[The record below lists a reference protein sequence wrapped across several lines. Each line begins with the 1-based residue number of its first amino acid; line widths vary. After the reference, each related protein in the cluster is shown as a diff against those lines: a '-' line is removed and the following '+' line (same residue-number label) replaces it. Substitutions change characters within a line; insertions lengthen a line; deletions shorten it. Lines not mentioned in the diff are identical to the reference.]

1 MALNPIYRIFAV
13 GNCLSHLTVS
23 VRSLLR
29 GCWQPFPCTSL
40 FTVQFDSV
48 WSIYRKQETVSQMF
62 KSRSATSLGKNKS
75 TLYFHILKLGRIP
88 FNLHLMQQMVKRHSV
103 PVIRWQLCQPLF
115 QWHAVQFIFTN
126 GNLRSEQKL
135 QHSTVLILSWYSIN
149 WHISGPGFYK
159 ISYILRITCTLLN
172 WPRRVCLYFSTN
184 LKAETAQRGNWLSF
198 NVQHLFVLS
207 CIAL

>member
-1 MALNPIYRIFAV
+1 
-13 GNCLSHLTVS
+13 
-23 VRSLLR
+23 
-29 GCWQPFPCTSL
+29 
-40 FTVQFDSV
+40 
-48 WSIYRKQETVSQMF
+48 MF

-149 WHISGPGFYK
+149 WHISGQAFIKLATFCVIHVRYSTG
-159 ISYILRITCTLLN
+159 
-172 WPRRVCLYFSTN
+172 RVCLYFSTN
-184 LKAETAQRGNWLSF
+184 LKAETAQRGNCLSF
-198 NVQHLFVLS
+198 NNIYLYWV
-207 CIAL
+207 ALPYSEFQIKTSFF